1 MNDRAEIYFHATL
14 VPSKLD
20 TVRAWLPQQA
30 WFMGDPDDIEQVGAF
45 RFLDPVGE
53 VGIETVLIRSG
64 QHIYQVPQTYR
75 GTRLDDA
82 EESLI
87 GIIEHSA
94 LGTRFIYDAMTDPVY
109 LTELE
114 RVIRESGTAVG
125 SFSVED
131 GSQQPPGMDIRGT
144 GVSTTDSLQGELEVI
159 GLITDEPYADAAGRL
174 VGILHDG
181 DDARE
186 VVLAVLR

>member
-1 MNDRAEIYFHATL
+1 MNDRAEVYFQAALT
-14 VPSKLD
+14 PSKLE

-30 WFMGDPDDIEQVGAF
+30 WFMGNSEDIEQVGAF
-45 RFLDPVGE
+45 RFLDPTGE

-82 EESLI
+82 EDSLI

-94 LGTRFIYDAMTDPVY
+94 LGTRYIYDAMTDPVY

-114 RVIRESGTAVG
+114 RVIRETGAAVG

-131 GSQQPPGMDIRGT
+131 GSLHPPGMDVRGT
-144 GVSTTDSLQGELEVI
+144 GIVADAAMEGELEVI

-174 VGILHDG
+174 VGILQDG
-181 DDARE
+181 DASRE